1 MGKKQLSIKVKEIT
15 IKLMVLNARGN
26 DLIKQITEIKKI
38 ETKLKILL
46 LEQQKDSDEA
56 VKLLKLE
63 LLIEEAYNYSN
74 SII

>member
-1 MGKKQLSIKVKEIT
+1 MDKKQLSIKVKELT

-26 DLIKQITEIKKI
+26 DLIKQITELKEIK
-38 ETKLKILL
+38 TKLKILL
-46 LEQQKDSDEA
+46 LQQQKDSDEVA
-56 VKLLKLE
+56 KLLKLE